1 MYNELD
7 FCLKKHITKYTR
19 KFLPSF
25 LMIFIVSEITIQKV
39 AAIEIYRPQFKS
51 EKALNSIDHQSSS
64 QVEIKNLTKED
75 SENISRTFFLSSE
88 KFKTIEVTNTTFK
101 VLLFENA
108 KNSCFRINQD
118 YSQVFNQLFKS
129 EDNSIKNG
137 LIKTYGQVLANKLGD
152 IQILIDN
159 FSNFKTNKSSTGLSK
174 TDSSKTTE
182 SQLGF
187 RSFFIPA
194 QKNMKNTI
202 SLDCQPSTTVVWPSL
217 LSHELTHFL
226 NQKLNLAYW
235 MDELLAQ
242 VHEVEQSRL
251 FPYPRLDSLKSE
263 TNPPSFF
270 SDKSYFQ
277 KSGSSKVYAMNLL
290 FGLYLTNLFKGGPI
304 LKFIHKDIQ
313 SVSDLSE
320 KLKFYT
326 QQIHQLDYYKNILS
340 AKGLIRHFALAANI
354 NLPLSDGSSFF
365 QIPNWNGFAKTA
377 LVTTDSAQ
385 LSYQIPPGGF
395 LRLARP
401 MITDDEFVNFKNSTM
416 EIYRIQKNQNYF
428 QILTPQNQPGIENT
442 SSTTWDEDF
451 YLLINTSETETFTF
465 TI

>member
-1 MYNELD
+1 MIYHLQVFQKAKSSRCKKIFALLALILHCSFELTT
-7 FCLKKHITKYTR
+7 LKA
-19 KFLPSF
+19 
-25 LMIFIVSEITIQKV
+25 
-39 AAIEIYRPQFKS
+39 AAIEIYRPQLKYSKDPNPVFNQS
-51 EKALNSIDHQSSS
+51 HQVIQKDSVDPNLEISSLTFYQS
-64 QVEIKNLTKED
+64 ADKFPSSEIKNSL
-75 SENISRTFFLSSE
+75 
-88 KFKTIEVTNTTFK
+88 FKSFVFDEAKITCFK
-101 VLLFENA
+101 N
-108 KNSCFRINQD
+108 NQD
-118 YSQVFNQLFKS
+118 YSLLIQRLLQTEN
-129 EDNSIKNG
+129 NSILNN
-137 LIKTYGQVLANKLGD
+137 LINTYGRSIENKFSD
-152 IQILIDN
+152 VQILIDN
-159 FSNFKTNKSSTGLSK
+159 FSSFQKNDFKRNQSASAA
-174 TDSSKTTE
+174 DS
-182 SQLGF
+182 LGF

-194 QKNMKNTI
+194 QKNIKNTI
-202 SLDCQPSTTVVWPSL
+202 SLDCQPNTIVVWPSL

>member
-1 MYNELD
+1 
-7 FCLKKHITKYTR
+7 
-19 KFLPSF
+19 
-25 LMIFIVSEITIQKV
+25 
-39 AAIEIYRPQFKS
+39 
-51 EKALNSIDHQSSS
+51 
-64 QVEIKNLTKED
+64 
-75 SENISRTFFLSSE
+75 
-88 KFKTIEVTNTTFK
+88 
-101 VLLFENA
+101 
-108 KNSCFRINQD
+108 
-118 YSQVFNQLFKS
+118 
-129 EDNSIKNG
+129 
-137 LIKTYGQVLANKLGD
+137 
-152 IQILIDN
+152 
-159 FSNFKTNKSSTGLSK
+159 
-174 TDSSKTTE
+174 
-182 SQLGF
+182 
-187 RSFFIPA
+187 
-194 QKNMKNTI
+194 
-202 SLDCQPSTTVVWPSL
+202 
-217 LSHELTHFL
+217 
-226 NQKLNLAYW
+226 

-270 SDKSYFQ
+270 SDKAYFQ

-326 QQIHQLDYYKNILS
+326 QQIHQFDYYKNILT

-377 LVTTDSAQ
+377 LVTTDSAPS
-385 LSYQIPPGGF
+385 SYQIPPGGF
-395 LRLARP
+395 LRIARP
-401 MITDDEFVNFKNSTM
+401 LITDDEFVNFKDSTM

-428 QILTPQNQPGIENT
+428 QILTPQNQSGFENKT
-442 SSTTWDEDF
+442 STTWDEDF